1 MSSHAEKSNEMAS
14 APTETKMLKWLK
26 SVLQPGG
33 TPFIPIAEA
42 GHHIHVD
49 QPIALT
55 SVLRS
60 LSSDGGYFYK
70 KPSNLYNDA
79 AILNPTVKTILITG
93 AGSGIGRAWT
103 KGFINDGYTVTAAD
117 INKNSLNSLMMEL
130 DSPYTTAILTPLR
143 TAFITSRYVYILPN
157 VERLGSNRHT

>member
-1 MSSHAEKSNEMAS
+1 MDGD
-14 APTETKMLKWLK
+14 T
-26 SVLQPGG
+26 
-33 TPFIPIAEA
+33 FI
-42 GHHIHVD
+42 
-49 QPIALT
+49 
-55 SVLRS
+55 
-60 LSSDGGYFYK
+60 

-130 DSPYTTAILTPLR
+130 DSPKLFTIKCDVSKAKDVQDMVEAID
-143 TAFITSRYVYILPN
+143 YGN
-157 VERLGSNRHT
+157 RLMYYSIMLVFLIIHE